1 MSDDL
6 TQPHDRLF
14 KALLSH
20 PETAG
25 DLLQEYLPAE
35 LAALLAPTPPRFV
48 EGSFVDEELRGYLSD
63 RLFVTDT
70 RGGRALLVY
79 V

>member
-1 MSDDL
+1 MSDL

-14 KALLSH
+14 KALMSH

-25 DLLQEYLPAE
+25 ALLSEYLPE
-35 LAALLAPTPPRFV
+35 EISALLAPLPPQFV

-63 RLFVTDT
+63 RLFV
-70 RGGRALLVY
+70 
-79 V
+79 